1 MQLTWTDSQR
11 ELRDRFEQI
20 GRAGAAR
27 SDACYDEGRLDTGTW
42 DDVSRAGLW
51 RIPVAR
57 ADGGSGGSW
66 WDLAAAVE
74 GLARG
79 SGDLGF
85 LLSAIA
91 HIGCVRVLALE
102 GSAEQRATHL
112 QSLLAGDVGST
123 AITEPTGGSDV
134 AAIRTA
140 AERARG
146 RVVLSGHKAHIT
158 NAPVARVMVV
168 LGRIPALGR
177 RDITLFVLD
186 TAAPGVVRLPAE
198 SMLGNRTSPTG
209 DVLLQGVELGEE
221 ALVGAP
227 GRGLELVYRLIAMDR
242 VLYAL
247 VAAAYLEPIFER
259 SLEHCH
265 RRHAYGAQIADHQYV
280 QQRLVDMRITI
291 ETSRSLAYRALGE
304 LIDGGPEASLL
315 CSMAKLVGTEQLF
328 RAAEDFV
335 MLHGHRGYS
344 EADIGRVLCDAAG
357 TRIAG
362 GTSDIQRKNIF
373 SQLQRLHGYSGRRGG
388 DRGETIHAT
397 HAPVRGGSHK
407 SRLGADRQMRRHGRE
422 GVAR

>member
-1 MQLTWTDSQR
+1 MQLTWTAEQR
-11 ELRDRFEQI
+11 ELRGRFEEL
-20 GRAGAAR
+20 GRAAAER
-27 SDACYDEGRLDTGTW
+27 AEACYGDSQLDRRGWDE
-42 DDVSRAGLW
+42 VSRAGLW

-66 WDLAAAVE
+66 WDFAAALE

-85 LLSAIA
+85 LLSVIA
-91 HIGCVRVLALE
+91 HAGCVRILALE
-102 GSAEQRATHL
+102 GSAEQRAIHL
-112 QSLLAGDVGST
+112 RSLLAGDIGST

-140 AERARG
+140 AHGG
-146 RVVLSGHKAHIT
+146 RRLTLTGHKAHIT
-158 NAPVARVMVV
+158 NAPVAEVIVI

-177 RDITLFVLD
+177 RDITLFVVD
-186 TAAPGVVRLPAE
+186 AAAPGVVRLPAE
-198 SMLGNRTSPTG
+198 TMLGNRTSPTG
-209 DVLLQGVELGEE
+209 DVLLEGVDVGEE
-221 ALVGAP
+221 TILGGA

-259 SLEHCH
+259 SLDHCH
-265 RRHAYGAQIADHQYV
+265 SRRAYGAPIADHQYV
-280 QQRLVDMRITI
+280 QQRLVDMRIAI
-291 ETSRSLAYRALGE
+291 ETSRTLAYRALGE
-304 LIDGGPEASLL
+304 LIEGGPEASML

-328 RAAEDFV
+328 RAAQDFV
-335 MLHGHRGYS
+335 MLHGHRGYA

-373 SQLQRLHGYSGRRGG
+373 SQLQRLHGYAEPRGREHAERSHAG
-388 DRGETIHAT
+388 HAT
-397 HAPVRGGSHK
+397 EAARKP
-407 SRLGADRQMRRHGRE
+407 RLGGTRELRRHGHRE
-422 GVAR
+422 AAR

>member
-1 MQLTWTDSQR
+1 MQLSWTDWQR
-11 ELRDRFEQI
+11 ELRGRFEEI
-20 GRAGAAR
+20 GRSVAAR
-27 SDACYDEGRLDTGTW
+27 ADACYAGEQLDSRGW
-42 DDVSRAGLW
+42 EEVSRAGLW
-51 RIPVAR
+51 RIPVAGT
-57 ADGGSGGSW
+57 DGGAGGSW
-66 WDLAAAVE
+66 WDLAAALE

-140 AERARG
+140 GHENGG

-158 NAPVARVMVV
+158 NAPVAQVMVV
-168 LGRIPALGR
+168 LGRLPALGR

-186 TAAPGVVRLPAE
+186 AGAPGVTRLPAE

-209 DVLLQGVELGEE
+209 DVLLEGVELGDE
-221 ALVGAP
+221 AIVGGP

-242 VLYAL
+242 VMYAL

-265 RRHAYGAQIADHQYV
+265 ERHAYGVPIADHQYV
-280 QQRLVDMRITI
+280 QGRVVDMRVAI
-291 ETSRSLAYRALGE
+291 ETSRALAYRALGE
-304 LIDGGPEASLL
+304 LIDGGPQASML

-328 RAAEDFV
+328 GAAQDFV
-335 MLHGHRGYS
+335 MLHGHRGYA

-373 SQLQRLHGYSGRRGG
+373 SQLQRLHGHAARRE
-388 DRGETIHAT
+388 RP
-397 HAPVRGGSHK
+397 APLVA
-407 SRLGADRQMRRHGRE
+407 GAPLLE
-422 GVAR
+422 VAL